1 MHFENESARIA
12 AAVERARLIC
22 DGTPDI
28 GIVLG
33 SGLGSFAERLAD
45 AKSVPF
51 SEIPNFPQ
59 SSVVGHAG
67 KLVCG
72 KLGDIRVVAMAGRV
86 HTYEGYEPRDVVFPI
101 RVLARL
107 GIRALV
113 VTNAAGCVNANWE
126 AGDLMRIADHIN
138 LTGRNPLVGHN
149 DDTFGPRFPDMSQAY
164 DRQLA
169 KALETAAEERGVKLR
184 AGIYAGV
191 LGPSYE
197 TPAEIRMLRTLGAD
211 AVGMST
217 VFEVIA
223 AAHMGV
229 PVAGI
234 SCLTNMAAGIL
245 DEPLTHAEVTATAS
259 RVRGEFIALLEAFL
273 PRAVAAVRS

>member
-1 MHFENESARIA
+1 MQPTQDNAAIA
-12 AAVERARLIC
+12 EAVDRARFIC

-33 SGLGSFAERLAD
+33 SGLGSFVDRLSD

-51 SEIPNFPQ
+51 AEIPHFPQ

-72 KLGDIRVVAMAGRV
+72 RLGDVRVVAMAGRV
-86 HTYEGYEPRDVVFPI
+86 HSYEGYHPRDVVFPI
-101 RVLARL
+101 RVLGRL

-113 VTNAAGCVNANWE
+113 VTNAAGCINAAWN

-138 LTGRNPLVGHN
+138 FTGRNPLEGPN
-149 DDTFGPRFPDMSQAY
+149 DESFGERFPDMSHAY
-164 DRQLA
+164 DPRLA
-169 KALETAAEERGVKLR
+169 RALGAAADATGATLRTGV
-184 AGIYAGV
+184 YAGV

-197 TPAEIRMLRTLGAD
+197 TPAEIRMLRILGAD

-223 AAHMGV
+223 AAHMKI

-245 DEPLTHAEVTATAS
+245 GQPLTHAEVTATAD
-259 RVRGEFIALLEAFL
+259 RVRGAFVSLLEEFL
-273 PRAVAAVRS
+273 PRAVAAVSV